1 MIKTVS
7 LASLQAG
14 EQIGVSPGDT
24 LEVLVSFNYL
34 TTVPVAAEL
43 WLSLVIPPGRDYTVK
58 QVEQLGVASD
68 VTEWSGSIRMP
79 IEASGI
85 FGFLKNY
92 TYDLYFEIPYATSE
106 VAIAQDAVVVTG
118 VVAGIVEMIPNLIL
132 VMMMSVMMSV
142 MGE

>member
-7 LASLQAG
+7 LASLQDG
-14 EQIGVSPGDT
+14 KQVEVSPGDT

-34 TTVPVAAEL
+34 TSVPVTAEL

-58 QVEQLGVASD
+58 QPEQLGVSD
-68 VTEWSGSIRMP
+68 GVAVWSGSILMP
-79 IEASGI
+79 IEASGV

-92 TYDLYFEIPYATSE
+92 TYDLYFEIPHATSE
-106 VAIAQDAVVVTG
+106 VAIALDAVVVTG
-118 VVAGIVEMIPNLIL
+118 VAAGIVEMIPALIM
-132 VMMMSVMMSV
+132 VMMMSMMMSV